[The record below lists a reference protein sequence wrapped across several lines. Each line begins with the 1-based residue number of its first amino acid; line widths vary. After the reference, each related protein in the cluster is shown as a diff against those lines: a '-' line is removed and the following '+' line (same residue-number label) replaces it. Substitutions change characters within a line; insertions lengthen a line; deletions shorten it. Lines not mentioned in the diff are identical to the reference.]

1 MKKELIS
8 ESEKAQDTAEQ
19 YNLLIWTVFSVGVA
33 LSLYILNKV
42 FQDKTTFGAMQF
54 FMSILG
60 FLVLFYCILAI
71 ESFGQKKAIMYNIL
85 NKNQKNK
92 LGQKIDN
99 LPFCRFN
106 WIAEI
111 ILGMI
116 FLAYVY
122 MFWFIQ
128 SNNSLETYG
137 THIMFLDLPMFVISL
152 ILSFIVIVNW
162 ILRPKSLG
170 GNLLE
175 RIRIFLF
182 GNWLK
187 NYDKIVE
194 ESLK

>member
-1 MKKELIS
+1 MNKELIS
-8 ESEKAQDTAEQ
+8 ECEKVQDAAEHH
-19 YNLLIWTVFSVGVA
+19 NILIWTVFSVGVA

-42 FQDKTTFGAMQF
+42 FPDKTTFGAMQF

-71 ESFGQKKAIMYNIL
+71 ESFGQKKALMYRIL

-92 LGQKIDN
+92 LGQKIEK
-99 LPFCRFN
+99 LPFCRFD

-111 ILGMI
+111 ILLMI
-116 FLAYVY
+116 FLAYIF
-122 MFWFIQ
+122 MFWFIWF
-128 SNNSLETYG
+128 NNYLERYG
-137 THIMFLDLPMFVISL
+137 EHIIFLDLPIFIISL
-152 ILSFIVIVNW
+152 ILLLIVVINW
-162 ILRPKSLG
+162 ILRPKNVS

-187 NYDKIVE
+187 KYDKLVE